1 MSTIL
6 SVRNKLRQSK
16 FINFIWYD
24 LGLDNA
30 IVRSGSRSFK
40 KQIDE
45 AFSKYLLPEEL
56 KDAELKQKLSKDI
69 INCYCR
75 YKSSPA
81 EYFRYGFRTKEN
93 TLRST
98 YVTDKYINMTLA
110 KVVGRKCHDEEINDK
125 FNFYKLTEPYFK
137 RKVVKVGSSSDW
149 SSFKEMALSVGKLII
164 KPNDA
169 ALGSG
174 IFLADINSEEEAK
187 ELFGRIL
194 NSNIRGGYC
203 IVEQRVIQS
212 DSMAVWNPTSVNTV
226 RLSTFLTKKGFFV
239 LSAMM
244 RNGRAGQVVDNAGH
258 GGVAA
263 SMDTETGI
271 IITDGIDKMLNHYT
285 EHPNSKVK
293 YKGFQIPRWEELLKT
308 AEDAHRMIP
317 QHIYI
322 GWDFA
327 LTDDGWVVIEG
338 NWGELIAQQSSMGV
352 GFKPKFDEY
361 LSAGVLMK

>member
-1 MSTIL
+1 MNAIL
-6 SVRNKLRQSK
+6 SVRNKLRQSSLV
-16 FINFIWYD
+16 NYIWYD
-24 LGLDNA
+24 LGLDNL
-30 IVRSGSRSFK
+30 IVRSGSRSFRT
-40 KQIDE
+40 QIEE
-45 AFSKYLLPEEL
+45 AFSKYLSPEEQR
-56 KDAELKQKLSKDI
+56 DGELKQKLSKDI

-81 EYFRYGFRTKEN
+81 EFFRYGFRSKEN
-93 TLRST
+93 SLRDT

-125 FNFYKLTEPYFK
+125 FNFYKLVEPYFR
-137 RKVVKVGSSSDW
+137 RKIVKVGSSSDW
-149 SSFKEMALSVGKLII
+149 SSFREMALSVKKLIV
-164 KPNDA
+164 KPNNA

-174 IFLADINSEEEAK
+174 IFLVDIHSEEEAK
-187 ELFGRIL
+187 SLFDRIL
-194 NSNIRGGYC
+194 KSNRGGGYS
-203 IVEQRVIQS
+203 IVEQRVVQS

-263 SMDTETGI
+263 SMDIETGT
-271 IITDGIDKMLNHYT
+271 IITDGIDKMLNHYI

-293 YKGFQIPRWEELLKT
+293 YKGFQISRWDELLKT
-308 AEDAHRMIP
+308 AEAAHRMVP

-361 LSAGVLMK
+361 LKYGKIV